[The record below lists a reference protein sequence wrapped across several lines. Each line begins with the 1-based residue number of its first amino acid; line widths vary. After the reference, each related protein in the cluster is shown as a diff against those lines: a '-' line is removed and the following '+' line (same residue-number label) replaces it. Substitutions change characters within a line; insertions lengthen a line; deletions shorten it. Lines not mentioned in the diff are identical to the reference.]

1 MAERKVTESLKLAHF
16 TPEEIERAQS
26 YKVRDYPEN
35 TDPQVDDLVSE
46 LISGFADKW
55 TMMILDVLWEEGTLR
70 FSELGRQVPGIS
82 QKMLTQTLRRMERDG
97 LVVRTLYPSV
107 PPKVEYRLSGLG
119 LSLGAA
125 FCNIWVWA
133 IENHED
139 VKHARQA
146 FDSRKNE

>member
-1 MAERKVTESLKLAHF
+1 METKESSPFTE
-16 TPEEIERAQS
+16 EEIARAQS
-26 YKVRDYPEN
+26 YKVRDYPECV
-35 TDPQVDDLVSE
+35 DPQVDELVKD

-55 TMMILDVLWEEGTLR
+55 TMIVLDVLWEEGTLR
-70 FSELGRQVPGIS
+70 FSELSRRVEGIS

-97 LVVRTLYPSV
+97 LVIRTLYPSV

-133 IENHED
+133 IENLES
-139 VKHARQA
+139 VRTAREE
-146 FDSRKNE
+146 FDARK

>member
-1 MAERKVTESLKLAHF
+1 MAKNESSPFTE
-16 TPEEIERAQS
+16 EEIARAQS
-26 YKVRDYPEN
+26 YKVRDYPECV
-35 TDPQVDDLVSE
+35 DPQVDELVKD

-55 TMMILDVLWEEGTLR
+55 TFIILDVLWEEGTLR
-70 FSELGRQVPGIS
+70 FSELSRHVPGIS

-97 LVVRTLYPSV
+97 LVIRTLYASV

-133 IENHED
+133 IENFER
-139 VKHARQA
+139 VRSAREE
-146 FDSRKNE
+146 FDARK

>member
-1 MAERKVTESLKLAHF
+1 MEDLNTTPF
-16 TPEEIERAQS
+16 TQEEIDRAQS
-26 YKVRDYPEN
+26 YKVRDYPEK
-35 TDPQVDDLVSE
+35 TDPEVDELVKD

-55 TMMILDVLWEEGTLR
+55 TFIILDVLWEEGTLR
-70 FSELGRQVPGIS
+70 FSELSRHVPEIS

-97 LVVRTLYPSV
+97 LVIRTLYPSV

-133 IENHED
+133 IENLED
-139 VKHARQA
+139 VRSAREK
-146 FDSRKNE
+146 FDSRSD

>member
-1 MAERKVTESLKLAHF
+1 MDTTKLAHF
-16 TPEEIERAQS
+16 TQEEIDRAQS
-26 YKVRDYPEN
+26 YKVRDYPERV
-35 TDPQVDDLVSE
+35 DPQVDELVRG

-70 FSELGRQVPGIS
+70 FSELSRQVTGIS

-97 LVVRTLYPSV
+97 LVIRTLYPSV
-107 PPKVEYRLSGLG
+107 PPKVEYRLSGQG

-133 IENHED
+133 IENLES
-139 VKHARQA
+139 VRSAREA
-146 FDSRKNE
+146 FDSRK